1 METTIRIG
9 KHLIAPCL
17 VFYVYT
23 LGTYL
28 TVNGQVDAGNNLLMA
43 ATMFMIFLGVGYGV
57 AWLSKQM

>member
-1 METTIRIG
+1 METAIRIG
-9 KHLIAPCL
+9 KHLISPFL
-17 VFYVYT
+17 VSYIYT

>member
-1 METTIRIG
+1 
-9 KHLIAPCL
+9 

-57 AWLSKQM
+57 AWLSKHM